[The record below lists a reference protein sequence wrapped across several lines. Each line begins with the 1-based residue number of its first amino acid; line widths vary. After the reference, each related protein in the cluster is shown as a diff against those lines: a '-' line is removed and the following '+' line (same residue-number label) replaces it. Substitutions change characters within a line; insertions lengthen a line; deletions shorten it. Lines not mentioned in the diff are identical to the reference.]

1 MERLN
6 TSATTGNANKSRI
19 KLKQKVVNNK
29 STQNIKGVNNKPPQN
44 INFKHYLEQNNYS
57 PREIDPLLIYIT
69 LKVLKFII
77 IGSSIILLM
86 VIIGKSL

>member
-19 KLKQKVVNNK
+19 KLKQR
-29 STQNIKGVNNKPPQN
+29 GVNNKTPQN
-44 INFKHYLEQNNYS
+44 INFKHSLEQNNYS
-57 PREIDPLLIYIT
+57 PREIDPLLIYVT

-86 VIIGKSL
+86 VVIGKSL

>member
-1 MERLN
+1 MGRLN

-19 KLKQKVVNNK
+19 KLKQRVNNK
-29 STQNIKGVNNKPPQN
+29 TPQN
-44 INFKHYLEQNNYS
+44 INFKHSLEQNNYS

-86 VIIGKSL
+86 VVIGKSL

>member
-1 MERLN
+1 MGRLN

-19 KLKQKVVNNK
+19 KLKQK
-29 STQNIKGVNNKPPQN
+29 GVNNKTPKN
-44 INFKHYLEQNNYS
+44 INFKHSLEQNNYS

-86 VIIGKSL
+86 VVIGKSL

>member
-1 MERLN
+1 MGRLN

-19 KLKQKVVNNK
+19 KLKQR
-29 STQNIKGVNNKPPQN
+29 GVNNKTPKN
-44 INFKHYLEQNNYS
+44 INFKHSLEQNNYS

-86 VIIGKSL
+86 VVIGKSL

>member
-19 KLKQKVVNNK
+19 KLKQK
-29 STQNIKGVNNKPPQN
+29 GVNNKTPKN
-44 INFKHYLEQNNYS
+44 INFKHSLEQNNYS

-86 VIIGKSL
+86 VVIGKSL